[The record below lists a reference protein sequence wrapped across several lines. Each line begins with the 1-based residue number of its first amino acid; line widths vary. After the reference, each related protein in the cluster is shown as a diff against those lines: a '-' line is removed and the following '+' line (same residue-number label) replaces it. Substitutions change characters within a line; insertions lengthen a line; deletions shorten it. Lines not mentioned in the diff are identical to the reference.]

1 MSYNMSIIKND
12 NNINEININ
21 NKKIASIY
29 YGNILVYSSLNNIEI
44 VFRDID
50 KNGNLTLATGNLT
63 GYFDD
68 IEIIGSSGLYY
79 AFNGCIGI
87 TGSINFPNLTSI
99 ESSGLYYA
107 FNGCIGITS
116 VSFPNLT
123 TIENDG
129 LYFAFDGCTGI
140 TGSISFPNLITI
152 ENRGLYFAFQG
163 CTGITSVSFPS
174 LTFIGSNGLQYAFNI
189 CTGITEIHF
198 RADAKNIVESTD
210 GYSSKFGAS
219 NATIYFDL

>member
-50 KNGNLTLATGNLT
+50 KNGNLTLATGSLT

-68 IEIIGSSGLYY
+68 IKIIGSNGLFC
-79 AFNGCIGI
+79 AFH
-87 TGSINFPNLTSI
+87 
-99 ESSGLYYA
+99 
-107 FNGCIGITS
+107 
-116 VSFPNLT
+116 
-123 TIENDG
+123 
-129 LYFAFDGCTGI
+129 GCTGI
-140 TGSISFPNLITI
+140 TGSISFPNLTTI
-152 ENRGLYFAFQG
+152 NTYGLGNAFDG
-163 CTGITSVSFPS
+163 
-174 LTFIGSNGLQYAFNI
+174 

-198 RADAKNIVESTD
+198 RADVKSVVESTD

-219 NATIYFDL
+219 RATIYFDL